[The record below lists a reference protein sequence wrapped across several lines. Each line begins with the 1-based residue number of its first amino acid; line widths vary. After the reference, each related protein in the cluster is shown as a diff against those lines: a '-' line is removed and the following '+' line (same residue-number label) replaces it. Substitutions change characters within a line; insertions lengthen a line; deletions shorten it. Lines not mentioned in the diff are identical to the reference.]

1 MSDNDDPL
9 RPEASLPVDEYLRQ
23 EGSQLSD
30 CPYTDDT
37 TTDSPY
43 VVDREPPEPSDQ
55 RVLNAE
61 GRSYRPMTVLFQRE
75 VLRKVTEWL
84 LDCYECNDTRRYTK
98 STIEDAA
105 DTSRGSL
112 NKYLPLLRAYGL
124 VVAEEANGYTQ
135 YHIPEG
141 SENALAQLHMMQQ
154 WWSEWVDH
162 DEAQQAINSA

>member
-1 MSDNDDPL
+1 MTDNNSAISDG
-9 RPEASLPVDEYLRQ
+9 SLPVDEYLQQ
-23 EGSQLSD
+23 ENSQLAD

-43 VVDREPPEPSDQ
+43 VIDREPPEPSDQ
-55 RVLNAE
+55 RVMNAG
-61 GRSYRPMTVLFQRE
+61 GRSYRAMTVLFQQE
-75 VLRKVTEWL
+75 VLRKLTEWL
-84 LDCYECNDTRRYTK
+84 LDCYECNDTRRYSK
-98 STIEDAA
+98 AEIADGA
-105 DTSRGSL
+105 DTTRQSVG
-112 NKYLPLLRAYGL
+112 NYLPVLCAYGL
-124 VVAEEANGYTQ
+124 IEAEKTRKHTR